1 MGTSLLVQTCAYPD
15 LRIQRS
21 GTAIGGIAEL
31 TAFKLQWNCPDRNI
45 DPARRWGKPRVLFGK
60 RFGEQYRTQSIS
72 WIGKDCTA
80 SLFKR
85 ILLK

>member
-1 MGTSLLVQTCAYPD
+1 MGNVSLIQTRAYPD

-45 DPARRWGKPRVLFGK
+45 DPARRWGKPRLLFGK
-60 RFGEQYRTQSIS
+60 QSDNQY
-72 WIGKDCTA
+72 
-80 SLFKR
+80 
-85 ILLK
+85 